1 MWPLF
6 CVFCLLNFIGSNI
19 INGQTACVGPP
30 GPPGS
35 PGTPGTPGTPG
46 RPGRPGRPGSGPP
59 GASGKPGTPGEPGAG
74 LPGQQGIVGPKGD
87 RGPGGGPGVCQDCGS
102 KDNTTITERL
112 SKFELALNYDF
123 VRSVGQK
130 YFVSYKKRDSFSIAV
145 EFCTQQG
152 LELALPQNEEEN
164 SKLTQVF
171 GVHLKKAWINV
182 NNKAEGNFLTD
193 IKNRALTFTKWG
205 EGQPDK
211 SIQGTGCT
219 MLSESGVWQVTSECF
234 QNNYIICQI

>member
-19 INGQTACVGPP
+19 INGQTACCGPP
-30 GPPGS
+30 GR
-35 PGTPGTPGTPG
+35 PGTPGTPGTAGPPG
-46 RPGRPGRPGSGPP
+46 SPGSGPP
-59 GASGKPGTPGEPGAG
+59 GVSGKPGTPGEPGAG
-74 LPGQQGIVGPKGD
+74 QKGSVGPTGD
-87 RGPGGGPGVCQDCGS
+87 RGPDGRPGLPGVCQYCGS
-102 KDNTTITERL
+102 KDYTTLKERF

-123 VRSVGQK
+123 VRRVGQK
-130 YFVSYKKRDSFSIAV
+130 YFVSYKKRDSFSTAV

-182 NNKAEGNFLTD
+182 NNNKVEGNLLTD
-193 IKNRALTFTKWG
+193 MKNLPLTFTKWG

-219 MLSESGVWQVTSECF
+219 MLSENGVWQVTSECF